1 MNTTD
6 PKSPR
11 TLKALSTASRYFR
24 FYEPRRCDDVREIV
38 QGDAIEPNQLVQI
51 LAIGPHMVLI
61 EDQKSNRQY
70 VARGACRRGLSV
82 RVA

>member
-24 FYEPRRCDDVREIV
+24 YYEPQRADDGREVV
-38 QGDAIEPNQLVQI
+38 QGEAVEPNQLVQV

-70 VARGACRRGLSV
+70 VARDACRRGLSV

>member
-24 FYEPRRCDDVREIV
+24 FYEPQSAGDGREIV
-38 QGDAIEPNQLVQI
+38 QGEAVKANQLVQI
-51 LAIGPHMVLI
+51 LAIGPYMVLI
-61 EDQKSNRQY
+61 EDQNFNRQY